1 MAPKEYPGREAPQ
14 GKEAPD
20 LKGNKKKVHWDDSD
34 ARNVY
39 ANVAQVKATREE
51 FILLFGRSQR
61 RGQVDQNDIRVQ
73 LNEQIVLNP
82 IAAKRLAIQLNKGI
96 QAYESSFGF
105 LGEKALLY
113 EGLQP
118 TTTLR
123 PPTFRSAKG
132 TEKVDL
138 LFQFLKDQKVEP
150 AFERSCEFLAKTLL
164 DNRFLLGFEKSM
176 IGRNP
181 DEKIMGICTR
191 MNMPEDFLAAFLE
204 NLPEANIVGFGFGE
218 HEGTCIV
225 KAYLEFGVRFYR
237 AIKSKPHKPEP
248 YQSHLGFKWYAEDNT
263 KKAMARYT
271 CFPGYTT
278 EEMQERLSEDFYG
291 DKAGG
296 PFEIVKGILD
306 LASSKVNKERFLY
319 LDVKE
324 ENNPRSSF
332 DINVYG
338 ANLQLQ
344 EVYPFLL
351 DMCRHYSIPEKQFLN
366 LYEPA
371 KTHILG
377 HLAGGIDREGRDFFT
392 IYYGE

>member
-1 MAPKEYPGREAPQ
+1 MAMKEYTGREAPQ
-14 GKEAPD
+14 GKEA
-20 LKGNKKKVHWDDSD
+20 LALESNKKMITWDDSD

-39 ANVAQVKATREE
+39 ANVAQVKATRDE
-51 FILLFGRSQR
+51 FMLLFGASQT
-61 RGQVDQNDIRVQ
+61 GHADQNDLRVQ
-73 LNEQIVLNP
+73 LNERIVLNP
-82 IAAKRLAIQLNKGI
+82 VTAKRLAIQLNKGI

-105 LGEKALLY
+105 LDGKGVLHERLK
-113 EGLQP
+113 P
-118 TTTLR
+118 TPPLR
-123 PPTFRSAKG
+123 PPTFKSAKG
-132 TEKVDL
+132 AEKVDL
-138 LFQFLKDQKVEP
+138 LFQFLEEQKVRP

-164 DNRFLLGFEKSM
+164 ENRFLLGFEKSM

-181 DEKIMGICTR
+181 NEKLMGVCVR
-191 MNMPEDFLAAFLE
+191 MNMPEDFLAVFLG

-218 HEGTCIV
+218 HGGTCIV

-237 AIKSKPHKPEP
+237 AIKSKPHNPDP
-248 YQSHLGFKWYAEDNT
+248 YLSHLGFKWDTENNT
-263 KKAMARYT
+263 RKALARYT

-278 EEMQERLSEDFYG
+278 EEIQERLSDDFYG

-306 LASSKVNKERFLY
+306 LASSKVSKERFLY

-324 ENNPRSSF
+324 EHNPRSSF

-377 HLAGGIDREGRDFFT
+377 HLAGGIDREGRDFLT
-392 IYYGE
+392 LYYGE

>member
-1 MAPKEYPGREAPQ
+1 MPGEQKTRGRDAGGGPAQQTDTPPRVE
-14 GKEAPD
+14 
-20 LKGNKKKVHWDDSD
+20 WDDSD

-51 FILLFGRSQR
+51 VILLFGKSQR
-61 RGQVDQNDIRVQ
+61 ERADQDELTVKIDRR
-73 LNEQIVLNP
+73 IVLNP
-82 IAAKRLAIQLNKGI
+82 IAAKRLAMKLNKGI
-96 QAYESSFGF
+96 QAYESTFGF
-105 LGEKALLY
+105 LDGKAVLHERL
-113 EGLQP
+113 EP
-118 TTTLR
+118 T
-123 PPTFRSAKG
+123 PPLSPPAFRSTKG
-132 TEKVDL
+132 AGKVDL

-164 DNRFLLGFEKSM
+164 ENRFLLGFEKSM
-176 IGRNP
+176 IKRNP
-181 DEKIMGICTR
+181 DEKIMGICAR

-218 HEGTCIV
+218 HAGTCIV
-225 KAYLEFGVRFYR
+225 KAYLEFGARFYR
-237 AIKSKPHKPEP
+237 AIKSKPHSPEP
-248 YQSHLGFKWYAEDNT
+248 YLSHLGFKWDAEDNT
-263 KKAMARYT
+263 RKALARYT

-291 DKAGG
+291 GKAGG
-296 PFEIVKGILD
+296 TFEIVKGILD
-306 LASSKVNKERFLY
+306 LASSKVSKERFLY

-324 ENNPRSSF
+324 EHNPRSSF

-344 EVYPFLL
+344 EIYSFLL

-366 LYEPA
+366 SYEPA
-371 KTHILG
+371 KTQILG
-377 HLAGGIDREGRDFFT
+377 HLAGGTDREGRDFFT